1 MPTAQEERAR
11 AKVPSADGA
20 TSTCAAMAQAPKAL
34 RLAPGGSIRPYHDR
48 DEASYG
54 YARVSTAKKHLDLQR
69 DALKQAGWE
78 RVFADTAS
86 GVLGERP
93 QLAKVLAVLWP
104 GDTLV
109 VWRLDRLG
117 ARSVT

>member
-1 MPTAQEERAR
+1 
-11 AKVPSADGA
+11 
-20 TSTCAAMAQAPKAL
+20 MAQAPKAL

-117 ARSVT
+117 RSLRHLIETVNELRDRGVKFRSLQ